1 MRIKSMYRSLPIL
14 DITCRECKKSEFD
27 VIKNISRLRLYLEN
41 TQLQDLVH
49 AIFCITF
56 KNLKK
61 FINEIILYNKCSYFN
76 MRINFGALY
85 CIFIF

>member
-61 FINEIILYNKCSYFN
+61 KLRYCNNYTSNGKCWKRN
-76 MRINFGALY
+76 MKKSP
-85 CIFIF
+85 